1 MRVLLSTV
9 ALLISLSP
17 AANAGPKEEA
27 FQVVEKWAK
36 AFSESDVDGIVKLY
50 AADAVMLGTG
60 SKALIVS
67 PEGVRKYFEGVLR
80 NNKLAAALGE
90 HSVLQVSDTT
100 VVVTSFDTIVGIYAD
115 KPLNLAGRDTFVI
128 AKRAADWQIVHFH
141 RSAMPN

>member
-1 MRVLLSTV
+1 M
-9 ALLISLSP
+9 
-17 AANAGPKEEA
+17 
-27 FQVVEKWAK
+27 EKWTN

-60 SKALIVS
+60 SKALITS
-67 PEGVRKYFEGVLR
+67 PEGIRKYFEGVLR
-80 NNKLAAALGE
+80 NNKLTVTVGE

-100 VVVTSFDTIVGIYAD
+100 VVVTGLDTIAGIFAD